1 MGERVGIAADKNAY
15 GFCFVN
21 EINSFK
27 LFEISL
33 TQEIMGNKA
42 FEI

>member
-21 EINSFK
+21 EIYSFK

-33 TQEIMGNKA
+33 TQEIMGKA